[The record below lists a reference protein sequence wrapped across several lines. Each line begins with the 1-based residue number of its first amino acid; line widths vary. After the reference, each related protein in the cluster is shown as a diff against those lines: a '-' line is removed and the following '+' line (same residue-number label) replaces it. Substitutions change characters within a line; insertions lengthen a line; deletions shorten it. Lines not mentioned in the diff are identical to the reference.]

1 MDLSGTT
8 EKIRDTGSEMKI
20 DEKQRKKIQMLTL
33 AFGIAFMPPIWAV
46 LAPYIGVSTGAV
58 ALICAGLFVANGNK
72 RENAL
77 KIAVG
82 FLLGDLWAVVAVWV
96 METMQMNPDLE
107 LYMTLFVMGGLA
119 VLIGESAPKVIFTP
133 SWLCGW
139 AIGLTIMGPM
149 KIAELGTLPIQ
160 IAAAMLVGVLYVGVG
175 VDAFQRALI
184 RKLLSGSLR
193 KGNHDQDD

>member
-20 DEKQRKKIQMLTL
+20 DEKQRKKIHMLTL

-82 FLLGDLWAVVAVWV
+82 FLLGDLWAVIAVWA

-160 IAAAMLVGVLYVGVG
+160 IAAAMLVGVFYVGVG

-184 RKLLSGSLR
+184 RRLLSESLR
-193 KGNHDQDD
+193 KGDHDQDD